1 MKTRATRAISRMNT
15 MFEENTMRNT
25 KMTRCVLTCLLAAGV
40 IAATCAT
47 PATAASPTARGLQ
60 EVKAKK
66 MLKTAQDLLE
76 SNQDER
82 AVKLLL
88 SLPRLFPKSPT
99 RFDALMALGKHYL
112 DKGNYAL
119 AVKQFNA
126 VRGTEDADKQ
136 ADSLYQMGICY
147 FNLSQYDKAFG
158 VLRKVTNEY
167 AGTVYANESYYY
179 IGQCHFKLGRWAKAV
194 AALERVGT
202 SVSNDP
208 DKSATLT
215 AEAGQQLFFK
225 VQDKDLVVLSKGGK
239 IAATVV
245 ASSGDQEKITLV
257 MLGKD
262 PSQYIGM
269 VPTALGAASKGD
281 GVLQIIGGTSVKATY
296 IDENNA
302 AGERNIKVLAEVQM
316 VSTAAAGFTNGAYRD
331 YVEGVIGNTES
342 FLRVKDMDRDT
353 SDQADTVQIAVSTRY
368 KVRQEAADALEGDAD
383 YANEQRREV
392 WKVRDTVTLTLTE
405 NAEHTGIFVG
415 KIVPTIVD
423 DPTGIDPGD
432 QMLSA
437 MKGDEMVC
445 VYVDDRHMNGPDAV
459 EVKGTTKVL
468 IGKPND
474 VSIRHW
480 LVDDPEQKARKN
492 LIEARI
498 YLKLAGIFKDV
509 GLQAKA
515 NVKAD
520 QGIKRVDEV
529 IKLGLRASMDR
540 SIIEEAFSVKWEL
553 LLVQDKLGQ
562 AIGVCRTL
570 MNLFPNSSL
579 VDQALLKIGQAKA
592 AGGDLGGAVGVFRSI
607 TRLKNSPL
615 KAQAQFMVAQAYE
628 NHAEQQAARAKA
640 RGRKVN
646 PASNM
651 ARAIAAYQQCAEDY
665 PDSGFAGQSLQK
677 IADFYVITK
686 DYKRACDL
694 MERVVQDYPDAS
706 FLDGM
711 FLNWARAAL
720 GLGDKATAKAKC
732 EQLISEYPESKL
744 AGQAREMIT
753 SLSGGG
759 TE

>member
-1 MKTRATRAISRMNT
+1 MRETTMKKALFRGIL
-15 MFEENTMRNT
+15 
-25 KMTRCVLTCLLAAGV
+25 VAAV
-40 IAATCAT
+40 AAAVCGRSV
-47 PATAASPTARGLQ
+47 AAPPKGKAAQVQ

-66 MLKTAQDLLE
+66 MLTRATELLE
-76 SNQDER
+76 GKQDER
-82 AVKLLL
+82 AVKLLQ

-99 RFDALMALGKHYL
+99 RFKALMALGKHYM
-112 DKGNYAL
+112 DKGSFDL
-119 AVKQFNA
+119 AVQQFNA
-126 VRGTEDADKQ
+126 IKGTEDADMQ
-136 ADSLYQMGICY
+136 ADALYQTGICY
-147 FNLSQYDKAFG
+147 FQMSQYDKAFG

-194 AALERVGT
+194 EALQRVGT
-202 SVSNDP
+202 SVSSDA
-208 DKSATLT
+208 KKTKTLS

-225 VQDKDLVVLSKGGK
+225 VQDKDLVVLNKGGTIQAK
-239 IAATVV
+239 VV
-245 ASSGDQEKITLV
+245 AASGDEETITLAT
-257 MLGKD
+257 LGKD

-269 VPTALGAASKGD
+269 VPTKLGAAVKGD
-281 GVLQIIGGTSVKATY
+281 GTLQIIGGDSVTATY
-296 IDENNA
+296 LDQNTS
-302 AGERNIKVLAEVQM
+302 AGERNQKVLAKVQM

-353 SDQADTVQIAVSTRY
+353 SGAKDSVQIAVSTRY
-368 KVRQEAADALEGDAD
+368 TVRQEAADAVDTADAD
-383 YANEQRREV
+383 YANAERREV

-405 NAEHTGIFVG
+405 DAEHSGIFTG
-415 KIVPTIVD
+415 KLVPNVVD

-432 QMLSA
+432 GNLSA

-445 VYVDDRHMNGPDAV
+445 VYVDDRHMGGEDPV

-515 NVKAD
+515 NVKAT

-529 IKLGLRASMDR
+529 IKTGLRASMDR

-553 LLVQDKLGQ
+553 LLVQDKLSQ

-570 MNLFPNSSL
+570 MNLFPSSTL
-579 VDQALLKIGQAKA
+579 VDRALLKIGQAKA
-592 AGGDLGGAVGVFRSI
+592 EGGDLGGAVGIFRSI
-607 TRLKNSPL
+607 THLKTSTL
-615 KAQAQFMVAQAYE
+615 KAEAQYRIARAYE
-628 NHAEQQAARAKA
+628 QSAEESAARAKA
-640 RGRKVN
+640 QGKKVN
-646 PASNM
+646 VAANM
-651 ARAIAAYQQCAEDY
+651 GRAISAYQQCAENY
-665 PDSGFAGQSLQK
+665 PDSGYAGQSLQK
-677 IADFYVITK
+677 IADFYVLTQ
-686 DYKRACDL
+686 DHKRACDL

-711 FLNWARAAL
+711 LLNWARAAL
-720 GLGDKATAKAKC
+720 GQGDKATAKAKC
-732 EQLISEYPESKL
+732 EQLLSEYPESKL
-744 AGQAREMIT
+744 IGQA
-753 SLSGGG
+753 
-759 TE
+759 TELLKGLAGE